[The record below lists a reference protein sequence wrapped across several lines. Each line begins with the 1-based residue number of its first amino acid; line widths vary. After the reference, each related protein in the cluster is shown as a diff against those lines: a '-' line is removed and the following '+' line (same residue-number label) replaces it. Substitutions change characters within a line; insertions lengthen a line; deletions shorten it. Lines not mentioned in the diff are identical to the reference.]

1 MGILH
6 RSGVAILGHLRQALA
21 LANKRPL
28 LPLAR
33 KAVHR
38 PLRFSHRPRQRNRHR
53 ADRAIGDAVERL
65 DRAFTLRG
73 APVEAW
79 RGWACAAKGAVLA
92 PPAPPCKRVFSR
104 GCVTRS
110 ESQAGANIPSQVLRR
125 PVSGFGFLGL
135 IPGPD
140 RPLTDPAYQSAKS
153 FPQDPLDT
161 LAAIRDAQQAPHADQ
176 NLCPMLHVVE
186 IRYGDDT

>member
-1 MGILH
+1 M
-6 RSGVAILGHLRQALA
+6 RC
-21 LANKRPL
+21 
-28 LPLAR
+28 
-33 KAVHR
+33 
-38 PLRFSHRPRQRNRHR
+38 
-53 ADRAIGDAVERL
+53 E
-65 DRAFTLRG
+65 
-73 APVEAW
+73 
-79 RGWACAAKGAVLA
+79 GAVVV
-92 PPAPPCKRVFSR
+92 PPAPPCKPVFSR

-135 IPGPD
+135 IPCPD

-186 IRYGDDT
+186 IRYGDDTSASIVASMRRWLIGGGEQPATLRYSSFGPATVVHVDFEQEIEANAFAQAFGGVVLPSRP